1 MGHDPVVDLVKRLIA
16 VCHEGEMAYRS
27 AAEQLAD
34 LQGQA
39 LFMDLAQKRAVGA
52 RALAGL
58 VASAGEE
65 PADPGRAAPAAPVG
79 SHDPIA
85 PLERLRR
92 VEERTLDE
100 LGKALA
106 QDLPMDVRSALDQQY
121 RAVRRAYGRL
131 VTLPLGKEP

>member
-27 AAEQLAD
+27 AAEQLTD

-39 LFMDLAQKRAVGA
+39 LFMDLAQKRALGA
-52 RALAGL
+52 RALSGL

-65 PADPGRAAPAAPVG
+65 TAGPDRAAPPASVG
-79 SHDPIA
+79 SHGPLA
-85 PLERLRR
+85 PLEHLRR

-100 LGKALA
+100 LGKVLA
-106 QDLPMDVRSALDQQY
+106 QDLPMDVRLAVDQQY

-131 VTLPLGKEP
+131 VTLPRGQDR

>member
-1 MGHDPVVDLVKRLIA
+1 MDLVKRLIA
-16 VCHEGEMAYRS
+16 VCHEGEMAYRT

-39 LFMDLAQKRAVGA
+39 LFMDLAQKRALGA
-52 RALAGL
+52 RALSGL

-65 PADPGRAAPAAPVG
+65 TPGPGRGAPAAGVG
-79 SHDPIA
+79 SHAPIA
-85 PLERLRR
+85 PLEHVRQ
-92 VEERTLDE
+92 VEERMLDE